1 LGELD
6 LTTTNSY
13 TGETVIESG
22 ALGLQQAGSISNS
35 IEIYLATNSSAL
47 DLSQSSL
54 TDANGNPT
62 LTLQSGQTLGGFG
75 VVTGLVTMVSGSTLA
90 PGSLSAVGTLTVTGN
105 NNDSN
110 ILNGVTMMKLNAS
123 GLTNDQLAVQQGSL
137 VYGGTLVVNNL
148 SGTFAAG
155 NSFTLF
161 NVLGG
166 LSGSFGGGVTL
177 PPLGA
182 TMAWVTNNLNAN
194 GTISVI
200 AVAAPPSPRIVTTT
214 KSGGTLIF
222 SGTNGPANGT
232 YYVLGSTNLAVAL
245 TNWTILSTNTF
256 SASGSFSVTNS
267 IGSGPASYFILEV
280 P

>member
-1 LGELD
+1 
-6 LTTTNSY
+6 
-13 TGETVIESG
+13 
-22 ALGLQQAGSISNS
+22 
-35 IEIYLATNSSAL
+35 
-47 DLSQSSL
+47 
-54 TDANGNPT
+54 
-62 LTLQSGQTLGGFG
+62 
-75 VVTGLVTMVSGSTLA
+75 
-90 PGSLSAVGTLTVTGN
+90 
-105 NNDSN
+105 
-110 ILNGVTMMKLNAS
+110 MMKLNAS